1 MAASTTQRPDFAG
14 QVKLF
19 RELRRTKDPA
29 LRDRLI
35 EANTGL
41 AYHFA
46 DRYADR
52 GLEREDLRQVGLVG
66 LVKAVDRFDP
76 EHGASFATFARR
88 FITGEIR
95 HHFRDR
101 GWELRVPRS
110 VKQLHS
116 RLPSARSELTAKLG
130 QEPTPAELA
139 EYLDISIDE
148 VLEAMD
154 AAGAWSTKS
163 LDQRRAAL
171 GSAAEPPTEELGYL
185 TVQRREVLARLLQD
199 VDERERRILQLRFV
213 EEWSQDRIAQE
224 VDVSQVHVS
233 RLIRRTLAELRVRAE
248 EMDLDLDV

>member
-1 MAASTTQRPDFAG
+1 MAAVTERPDFAG
-14 QVKLF
+14 QVVLF
-19 RELRRTKDPA
+19 RELRKTKDPA

-35 EANTGL
+35 QANTGL

-52 GLEREDLRQVGLVG
+52 GLEREDLRQVALIG

-116 RLPSARSELTAKLG
+116 RLPSARQELTAKLG

-139 EYLDISIDE
+139 EYLDCSIDD
-148 VLEAMD
+148 VLEAID

-171 GSAAEPPTEELGYL
+171 GSAAEPETDEHGYL
-185 TVQRREVLARLLQD
+185 NVQRRQVLAKLLED
-199 VDERERRILQLRFV
+199 VDDRERRILQLRFV
-213 EEWSQDRIAQE
+213 EEWSQERIAQD
-224 VDVSQVHVS
+224 VGVSQVHVS
-233 RLIRRTLAELRVRAE
+233 RLIRRTLAELRTRAE
-248 EMDLDLDV
+248 ELDVDPDV